1 MLSSLPVYSAIS
13 SRRAL
18 YATPRTRSMLWY
30 RLNEAHLMATTP
42 GVSATAFQYSYD
54 SRRPPQAV
62 CK

>member
-1 MLSSLPVYSAIS
+1 
-13 SRRAL
+13 
-18 YATPRTRSMLWY
+18 MLWY